1 MKHPPLQLD
10 LQLTDR
16 YVDLIGERFDA
27 AIRIGAHLL
36 DSSLHACALGRVPRV
51 LVAAPAYL
59 RSAPPV
65 CKPADLALQNALV
78 FAGTHT
84 SSAWPFM
91 VNGEAV
97 DMVVHGRF
105 RVDNSLMLREVLRG
119 GLGVALT
126 PHFVVDDLL
135 ASGELLGL
143 LPDCMPPPLVV
154 HAVTTQRRQPLPRSQ
169 VFFDFLVRKLG
180 GCDYGFG

>member
-36 DSSLHACALGRVPRV
+36 DSSLHARALGRVPRV

-65 CKPADLALQNALV
+65 CKPADLALHNALV

-84 SSAWPFM
+84 GSAWPFM

-97 DMVVHGRF
+97 DVVAHGRF
-105 RVDNSLMLREVLRG
+105 RVDNSLMLREIN
-119 GLGVALT
+119 
-126 PHFVVDDLL
+126 
-135 ASGELLGL
+135 
-143 LPDCMPPPLVV
+143 DC
-154 HAVTTQRRQPLPRSQ
+154 
-169 VFFDFLVRKLG
+169 G
-180 GCDYGFG
+180 YGFG